1 MITRIPIPEPIKNL
15 VSRSTDK
22 VSQEIAGNE
31 RLRWLLCLSGLVLY
45 LALLLYASGLS
56 DDAQRSLEL
65 SQSQFARI
73 KVQTE
78 DTQWPERAAEAEQLV
93 ADLEKRLWPGETP
106 GLAEAGFE
114 RWIRRTFE
122 EYGVQ
127 VRQVQLTRGPALEDR
142 GDFTTTNLPSIQ
154 RIRAKIISPLNE
166 PALVNFLNDSANH
179 QAWVVVEQLIVRPGR
194 NARLEMDLAT
204 LFKTPEQN
212 Q

>member
-15 VSRSTDK
+15 VSRSIDK

>member
-1 MITRIPIPEPIKNL
+1 MITHISIPEPLKALI
-15 VSRSTDK
+15 SQSTDRF
-22 VSQEIAGNE
+22 SQEIAGNE
-31 RLRWLLCLSGLVLY
+31 RLRWLLGLSGLILY
-45 LALLLYASGLS
+45 VALILYVSGLS
-56 DDAQRSLEL
+56 DSAQRSLQL
-65 SQSQFARI
+65 SQSQLARI
-73 KVQTE
+73 TVQTE

-93 ADLEKRLWPGETP
+93 ADLEKRLWPGDTP

-154 RIRAKIISPLNE
+154 KIRAKVISPLNE
-166 PALVNFLNDSANH
+166 PALVNFLNDSAN
-179 QAWVVVEQLIVRPGR
+179 QKAWVIVEQLIIRPGR

>member
-1 MITRIPIPEPIKNL
+1 MITHISIPEPLKALI
-15 VSRSTDK
+15 SQSTDRF
-22 VSQEIAGNE
+22 SQEIAGNE
-31 RLRWLLCLSGLVLY
+31 RLRWLLGLSGLILY
-45 LALLLYASGLS
+45 VALILYVSGLS
-56 DDAQRSLEL
+56 DSAQRSLQL
-65 SQSQFARI
+65 SQSQLARI
-73 KVQTE
+73 TVQTE

-93 ADLEKRLWPGETP
+93 ADLEKRLWPGDTP

-122 EYGVQ
+122 EHGVQ

-154 RIRAKIISPLNE
+154 KIRAKVISPLNE
-166 PALVNFLNDSANH
+166 SSLVNFLNDSAN
-179 QAWVVVEQLIVRPGR
+179 QKAWVIVEQLIIRPGR

>member
-1 MITRIPIPEPIKNL
+1 MITRISIPEPIKNFI
-15 VSRSTDK
+15 SRSIGRL
-22 VSQEIAGNE
+22 SQEIAGNE
-31 RLRWLLCLSGLVLY
+31 RLRWLLCLSSLVLY
-45 LALLLYASGLS
+45 LALILYASGLS
-56 DDAQRSLEL
+56 DDAQRSLAL
-65 SQSQFARI
+65 SQSQFDRL

-93 ADLEKRLWPGETP
+93 ADLEKRLWPGDTP

-154 RIRAKIISPLNE
+154 RIRAKVISPLNE
-166 PALVNFLNDSANH
+166 AALVNFLNDSANH

-204 LFKTPEQN
+204 LFKAPEQN

>member
-1 MITRIPIPEPIKNL
+1 MITRISIPESIKTL
-15 VSRSTDK
+15 ISQSTDRF
-22 VSQEIAGNE
+22 SQEIAGNE
-31 RLRWLLCLSGLVLY
+31 RLRWLLGLSGLILYFALILY
-45 LALLLYASGLS
+45 LSGLT
-56 DDAQRSLEL
+56 DGAQRSLQL
-65 SQSQFARI
+65 SQSQLARI
-73 KVQTE
+73 TVQTE

-93 ADLEKRLWPGETP
+93 ANLEKRLWPGDTP

-154 RIRAKIISPLNE
+154 RIRAKVISPLNE
-166 PALVNFLNDSANH
+166 AALVNFLNDSAN
-179 QAWVVVEQLIVRPGR
+179 QKAWVIVEQLIVRPGR

-204 LFKTPEQN
+204 LFKAPEQN